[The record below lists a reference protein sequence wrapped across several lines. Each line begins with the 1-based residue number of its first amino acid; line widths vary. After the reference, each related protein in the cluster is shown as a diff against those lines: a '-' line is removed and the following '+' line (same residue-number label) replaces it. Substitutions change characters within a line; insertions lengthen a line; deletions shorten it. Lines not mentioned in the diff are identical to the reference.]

1 MDRWMCRGYRGL
13 GAVAAVLVGLAAGAA
28 GASAAGPV
36 NAAGA
41 CLTPVAADGH
51 EPPCNPQLAGSVWS
65 GSHRSSYAQASSPFP
80 GPAPGDPIGYEHTPA
95 ILGAPIVTD
104 FTEPYA
110 DGGRAVWFST
120 VASPD
125 GRNVYKADFTS
136 GKVIDRRGSIEE
148 VSPPGLVGGVSGA
161 YNILDAD
168 NHLIVGRGTGFD
180 VYGDSVKGDRFS
192 KIALLRR
199 FTLPASALCGPDD
212 KLVGAAML
220 WDGRVAFV
228 TQLGVVGT
236 VPRQPARMNAQEV
249 RTLSING
256 ARCAGAKGT
265 DAALDQVSNSIA
277 ADEDG
282 GIYVVTSKA
291 QYKFVATG
299 DRLRQEWRAAYETGA
314 GGGVRLG
321 DGSGSTPSLMG
332 TDARDDR
339 FVVVTDGQ
347 DLMHLVLM
355 WRDEIPADWKGLPGR
370 DRRIACETPV
380 TFGDPTAQT
389 SSSEQSVLVRG
400 NAAVVVNNK
409 LKNEAQLNAL
419 PPQARI
425 IAAPLASQDPA
436 NAPHGL
442 ERFDWDPASRT
453 CSTRWANREISIPNG
468 IPSMSTVT
476 NLIYGIAQVNGSFG
490 LAGLDFATGKQ
501 RLFAPSSARP
511 DDNSF
516 YAATTV
522 APDGAVWTGTF
533 TGYTIFRPPPKPG
546 PEYACKDLTPPAAR
560 VRTAGSRR
568 LPVTGITRRGV
579 LVSGPARDR
588 ACGELSRTTLERVE
602 VAIARQAGKG
612 CRPLDAR
619 GRVARRTVSCA
630 EPQWLRARLLSGA
643 RRYVLRTGRRLPA
656 GRYRVRARAI
666 DRAGNVEP
674 AAKQRVVTLRVR

>member
-1 MDRWMCRGYRGL
+1 MHRTKSHGT
-13 GAVAAVLVGLAAGAA
+13 AIVATLVAVLAGLAAGPRA
-28 GASAAGPV
+28 ASAAGPV

-41 CLTPVAADGH
+41 CLTPVAVDGH
-51 EPPCNPQLAGSVWS
+51 EPPCNPQLAGSVWA
-65 GSHRSSYAQASSPFP
+65 GSHRSSYAQASSPFS
-80 GPAPGDPIGYEHTPA
+80 GPAPGDPIRYEHTA
-95 ILGAPIVTD
+95 GILGAPIVTD

-120 VASPD
+120 VAAPD
-125 GRNVYKADFTS
+125 GRNVYKADFTT
-136 GKVIDRRGSIEE
+136 GQVIDRRGSIEE
-148 VSPPGLVGGVSGA
+148 ASAPGLAGGVSGA

-180 VYGDSVKGDRFS
+180 IYGDSVEGDRFS

-199 FTLPASALCGPDD
+199 FTLPASALCGPED

-220 WDGRVAFV
+220 WDGRVAFA
-228 TQLGVVGT
+228 TQLGIVGT
-236 VPRQPARMNAQEV
+236 VPRQPSRMNAEEV

-256 ARCAGAKGT
+256 ARCAGAKET
-265 DAALDQVSNSIA
+265 DSSLDQVSNSIA

-291 QYKFVATG
+291 QYKFVASG
-299 DRLRQEWRAAYETGA
+299 DRLRQEWRSAYETGA

-339 FVVVTDGQ
+339 FVVITDGRE
-347 DLMHLVLM
+347 LMHLVLM

-380 TFGDPTAQT
+380 TFGDPAAKS

-409 LKNEAQLNAL
+409 LKNEEQLNAL

-425 IAAPLASQDPA
+425 IAAPLAGQDPA
-436 NAPHGL
+436 NAPYGL
-442 ERFDWDPASRT
+442 ERFDWDPKTRT
-453 CSTRWANREISIPNG
+453 CGTRWANREISIPNG
-468 IPSMSTVT
+468 IPSMSTAT

-490 LAGLDFATGKQ
+490 LAGLDFTTGQQ
-501 RLFAPSSARP
+501 RLFAPSSARQ

-533 TGYTIFRPPPKPG
+533 TGYTIFRPPPKAG
-546 PEYACKDLTPPAAR
+546 PDYACKDLTPPAAR
-560 VRTAGSRR
+560 VRTAGSRSLRVTR
-568 LPVTGITRRGV
+568 LTRRGA

-588 ACGELSRTTLERVE
+588 ACGLLARSNLDRVE
-602 VAIARQAGKG
+602 VAVARRSGEG

-619 GRVARRTVSCA
+619 GRLARRAVSCA
-630 EPQWLRARLLSGA
+630 TPRWLRAKLLSGK
-643 RRYVLRTGRRLPA
+643 RRFALRTVRRLPA
-656 GRYRVRARAI
+656 GRYRVQVRAT
-666 DRAGNVEP
+666 DQAGNVEP
-674 AAKQRVVTLRVR
+674 VAKQRVVSLSVR

>member
-1 MDRWMCRGYRGL
+1 MGQGVKGL
-13 GAVAAVLVGLAAGAA
+13 GTVAAVLAALVVGVA
-28 GASAAGPV
+28 GASAQGPV

-80 GPAPGDPIGYEHTPA
+80 GPAPGDRIRYEHTPA
-95 ILGAPIVTD
+95 VLGAPIVTD

-125 GRNVYKADFTS
+125 GRYVYKADFST
-136 GKVIDRRGSIEE
+136 GKIIDQRGAINEGSL
-148 VSPPGLVGGVSGA
+148 PGLAGGVSGA

-180 VYGDSVKGDRFS
+180 VYGDSVKGARFS
-192 KIALLRR
+192 KIALLAR

-220 WDGRVAFV
+220 WDGRVAFA

-265 DAALDQVSNSIA
+265 DTSLDQVSNSIA
-277 ADEDG
+277 ADENG

-299 DRLRQEWRAAYETGA
+299 DRLRQEWRAAYQTGT

-321 DGSGSTPSLMG
+321 DGSGSTPTLMG
-332 TDARDDR
+332 TDPRDDR
-339 FVVVTDGQ
+339 FVVITDGQ

-355 WRDEIPADWKGLPGR
+355 WRDAIPADWKGLPGR

-380 TFGDPTAQT
+380 TFGDPAALS

-409 LKNEAQLNAL
+409 LKNEVQLNAL

-425 IAAPLASQDPA
+425 IAAPLAGQDPA
-436 NAPHGL
+436 NAPYGL
-442 ERFDWDPASRT
+442 ERFDWDPAHRT
-453 CSTRWANREISIPNG
+453 CSTRWVNRQISIPNG

-476 NLIYGIAQVNGSFG
+476 NLIYGIAQKNGMFG
-490 LAGLDFATGKQ
+490 LAGLDFTTGAE
-501 RLFAPSSARP
+501 RLFVPSSARP

-546 PEYACKDLTPPAAR
+546 PAYACKDLTAPVAR
-560 VRTAGSRR
+560 VRTTGSRDV
-568 LPVTGITRRGV
+568 PVTRLNRAGA
-579 LVSGPARDR
+579 LVSGPAYDR
-588 ACGELSRTTLERVE
+588 ACGELSRTTLARVE
-602 VAIARQAGKG
+602 VAVARQTRQG
-612 CRPLDAR
+612 CLPLGLS
-619 GRVARRTVSCA
+619 GRLATRTVPCA
-630 EPQWLRARLLSGA
+630 APRWLPARLIAGG
-643 RRYVLRTGRRLPA
+643 RRYVLRTVGRLPA
-656 GRYRVRARAI
+656 GRYRVQARAT
-666 DRAGNVEP
+666 DQAGNVGP
-674 AAKQRVVTLRVR
+674 AADHRVLRLRIR